1 MSDCNE
7 REGPLWTL
15 ADQKRL
21 AGKNKIP
28 QINPEVSSIKPK
40 FVRQEVRIQ
49 KLEAE
54 LDLVHDREKIAHME
68 QVLIERGL
76 MPIVEKRSTLQF
88 VKLATFEKERNQ
100 KELYYQYWQ
109 KALRENE
116 DLQRRLDNALGVK
129 QIHSDERW

>member
-1 MSDCNE
+1 M
-7 REGPLWTL
+7 
-15 ADQKRL
+15 
-21 AGKNKIP
+21 
-28 QINPEVSSIKPK
+28 
-40 FVRQEVRIQ
+40 RQEVRIQ